1 MHGGDVGGRLY
12 FLLLKFVK
20 RKKAQ
25 SVSQLILSPFVER
38 PQ

>member
-1 MHGGDVGGRLY
+1 MGGRLY

-25 SVSQLILSPFVER
+25 FWAVSQLILSPFVER